1 MLIPAALRCMS
12 ALVLGALPL
21 AAGAEGVNLTVPEH
35 YLADQPSPSQV
46 LPPVYRVWGRPIDG
60 ARHSIVASATRTDS
74 KLSAIIDATVAFA
87 NTRHAVDV
95 SRSDAPPLCGMPSV
109 RVAYGFTGG
118 LTFVFRYTILRGR
131 LLIASYGRP
140 IESAADPT
148 ALAALDTLCGGIHQL
163 GAPPGWILQ
172 TPFPPNGSAFRTP
185 DGTSLLAQLVAPAAA
200 GSDIASEPYDAP
212 GTVVSDRREP
222 CGAVTIHR
230 VTVSTADGKTRE
242 FAAGTVRGFRYTNAY
257 VRPAAA
263 APDADALATLT
274 SFCAETL
281 PPA

>member
-1 MLIPAALRCMS
+1 MPAALRCIL
-12 ALVLGALPL
+12 ALVVTALPL
-21 AAGAEGVNLTVPEH
+21 AAGAEGVNLTVPDH
-35 YLADQPSPSQV
+35 YLADPPSRTQV
-46 LPPVYRVWGRPIDG
+46 LPPVYRVWARPIDG

-118 LTFVFRYTILRGR
+118 LTFVFRYTIVRGR

-148 ALAALDTLCGGIHQL
+148 AVAALDTLCSGVHQPGG
-163 GAPPGWILQ
+163 PPGWILQ
-172 TPFPPNGSAFRTP
+172 TPFLPNGSAFRTP
-185 DGTSLLAQLVAPAAA
+185 DGMSLLAQLVAPAAA
-200 GSDIASEPYDAP
+200 GSDVASEPYDAP
-212 GTVVSDRREP
+212 GTVVNDRREP

-257 VRPAAA
+257 VRPVAA

-274 SFCAETL
+274 SFCTETL
-281 PPA
+281 PAS